1 LKGLRPQNARWD
13 DGSKSMD
20 GRVRRPQPV
29 EESPIGEESAPR
41 PVGHGDTARRLMPYA
56 FVLLLLASA
65 GFAFLRSPYFHVEHI
80 HVRGLKSLSTEE
92 VVVAC
97 GLAENENIFDVDLRR
112 LASRVKAIP
121 RVDKVLVSRRL
132 PSTIV
137 IQVQERVPV
146 AVLPYAGY
154 FVEVDGAGLAIGLEE
169 SYRAKELPL
178 LTGLALRSVKVGCPV
193 DAPEISSALAIATA
207 LPESILQHVSEIN
220 FNPSQGFSLH
230 MQSGTQ
236 AILGGGTVAELK
248 SRVMVLEAVLARL
261 EGEGRHATYIDV
273 RFEKRPVVKSR
284 R

>member
-1 LKGLRPQNARWD
+1 
-13 DGSKSMD
+13 MD
-20 GRVRRPQPV
+20 RRMRRPQAV
-29 EESPIGEESAPR
+29 EEVSIEEENAPR
-41 PVGHGDTARRLMPYA
+41 PVRRTDAARGLLPCA
-56 FVLLLLASA
+56 FILLLLASA
-65 GFAFLRSPYFHVEHI
+65 GFTFLRSPYFHVEHI
-80 HVRGLKSLSTEE
+80 DVRGLKSLSTEE

-112 LASRVKAIP
+112 VASRVKAIP

-137 IQVQERVPV
+137 IQVQERTPV

-169 SYRAKELPL
+169 SYRARELPL
-178 LTGLALRSVKVGCPV
+178 LTGLALRSVRVGCPV

-207 LPESILQHVSEIN
+207 LPEPILRQVSEIN
-220 FNPSQGFSLH
+220 FNPSHGFSLH
-230 MQSGTQ
+230 MQSGMQ
-236 AILGGGTVAELK
+236 AILGSGTVAELK
-248 SRVMVLEAVLARL
+248 SRVMVLAAILARL
-261 EGEGRHATYIDV
+261 EEEGRQATYIDV